1 MPVEKPTPVAPPVEK
16 RKVGRPPVLD
26 HMKKGQILG
35 IISVG
40 CSRRTAARFVGCDAK
55 TIRNTALRD
64 PEFADQLCRA
74 SQAAEIEYVKRINDA
89 AKKEQYWRAAAWALE
104 RLNPEDFAKR
114 SPGNLTVE
122 EMRTLLERLG
132 EILFSE
138 VPVARHRKAAMKR
151 LDRLLAKIEPVPE
164 EPVPEEPPAENG
176 HDDES

>member
-1 MPVEKPTPVAPPVEK
+1 MSVEKPTSAAPPAAT

-26 HMKKGQILG
+26 EMKKGQILA
-35 IISVG
+35 IIGVG
-40 CSRRTAARFVGCDAK
+40 CSRRTAARYVGCDAK

-64 PEFADQLCRA
+64 PEFAGQLCHA
-74 SQAAEIEYVKRINDA
+74 SQAAEIEYVRRINNA

-114 SPGNLTVE
+114 SPGSLTAE
-122 EMRTLLERLG
+122 EIRTLLERVG
-132 EILFSE
+132 EILLSE
-138 VPVARHRKAAMKR
+138 VPVARHRKAAVKR

-164 EPVPEEPPAENG
+164 EPVPEKPPAENG

>member
-1 MPVEKPTPVAPPVEK
+1 MVDKMPVAKPTEPAGQGAI

-26 HMKKGQILG
+26 HMKKGQILA

-40 CSRRTAARFVGCDAK
+40 CSRRTAARYVGCDAK
-55 TIRNTALRD
+55 TIRNTADRD
-64 PEFADQLCRA
+64 PEFAAQLCHA
-74 SQAAEIEYVKRINDA
+74 NHAAEIEYVKRINNA

-114 SPGNLTVE
+114 SPGNLTAEDV
-122 EMRTLLERLG
+122 RTLLRRLG
-132 EILFSE
+132 EILLSE
-138 VPVARHRKAAMKR
+138 VPVARHRKAAVKR

-164 EPVPEEPPAENG
+164 KPPAENG